1 MSRDQ
6 WYAQTN
12 SKIYSSLDSLIA
24 SHKVKLSLKTDDPRA
39 SLVDEA
45 NELFLEGVSS
55 ARDGDHN
62 YDTAAPNIATAF
74 LMSDGR
80 CVIFS
85 PQLPPGSNPR
95 DILDYELLSKLIEHD
110 PTTAS
115 SSVLRMLLGL
125 RMGNVPGVG
134 QQLLSQSMV
143 HIDILINLIK
153 NDPRIEAPGSRVL
166 GGFLSRKL
174 LLFHKSSV
182 HMALGDFKSAMRDL
196 SDALKIDA
204 GFTLARE
211 SRACIWT
218 SNSMKSDKE
227 IYQEFRRVVSERHKD
242 DRVMEVAYAVLT
254 LKTMNNSSLGTVADA
269 RLFYEKMKQSSERRD
284 EIYGQRARNE
294 VPSLVKLAHEA
305 MSQSRGMEVYDMLGL
320 ERVGR
325 SSHGKTKY
333 SCLKCGAT
341 KCADGSKLFVCT
353 KCDAV
358 HYCSASC
365 QKNDWADHKHSC
377 KLLKKEAAEEKA
389 AAARKKSEDDAVA
402 KKSEDEANA
411 RADQAAADLLA
422 ELDMESGA
430 ADKGKK
436 KVKKKKKG
444 KKK

>member
-1 MSRDQ
+1 MHF
-6 WYAQTN
+6 
-12 SKIYSSLDSLIA
+12 IYL
-24 SHKVKLSLKTDDPRA
+24 
-39 SLVDEA
+39 EA
-45 NELFLEGVSS
+45 C
-55 ARDGDHN
+55 
-62 YDTAAPNIATAF
+62 AA
-74 LMSDGR
+74 
-80 CVIFS
+80 
-85 PQLPPGSNPR
+85 
-95 DILDYELLSKLIEHD
+95 
-110 PTTAS
+110 
-115 SSVLRMLLGL
+115 LRV
-125 RMGNVPGVG
+125 RSYHVGVG

-196 SDALKIDA
+196 SDALKID
-204 GFTLARE
+204 GCFTLARE

-353 KCDAV
+353 KCDAGE
-358 HYCSASC
+358 HI
-365 QKNDWADHKHSC
+365 H
-377 KLLKKEAAEEKA
+377 
-389 AAARKKSEDDAVA
+389 R
-402 KKSEDEANA
+402 
-411 RADQAAADLLA
+411 
-422 ELDMESGA
+422 
-430 ADKGKK
+430 
-436 KVKKKKKG
+436 
-444 KKK
+444 